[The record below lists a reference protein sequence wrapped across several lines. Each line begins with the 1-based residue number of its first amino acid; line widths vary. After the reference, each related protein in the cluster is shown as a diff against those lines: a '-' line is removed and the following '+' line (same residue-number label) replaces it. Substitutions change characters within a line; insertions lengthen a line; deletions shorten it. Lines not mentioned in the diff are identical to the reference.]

1 MPAPGLSDGEITPDR
16 RKGFTIFGTC
26 EGIYKSFAKGSEEV
40 RTGMN
45 RNVSFSL
52 LGLIMLLCIGVAA
65 SSVYYQYTYA
75 GLQSKY
81 ITANDSLQKTM
92 SDYQEKEQIL
102 DAALRNLSISEER
115 EEVLGEKYEEVET
128 EKEGLQTDLAQANKA
143 IEALEKTKK
152 SLERENKNLK
162 SEIDS
167 MGFEIADLESD
178 IADLESSVR
187 CLYDQVREL
196 NSTATPCATKP

>member
-1 MPAPGLSDGEITPDR
+1 
-16 RKGFTIFGTC
+16 
-26 EGIYKSFAKGSEEV
+26 
-40 RTGMN
+40 MN

-65 SSVYYQYTYA
+65 SSVYYQYTYS

-92 SDYQEKEQIL
+92 SDYQEKERIL
-102 DAALRNLSISEER
+102 DAALQNLSISEAR
-115 EEVLGEKYEEVET
+115 EEVLGEKYEVVET
-128 EKEGLQTDLAQANKA
+128 EKERLQTDLAQANKA

-178 IADLESSVR
+178 IEDLEQSIDN
-187 CLYDQVREL
+187 LIDQIY
-196 NSTATPCATKP
+196 NIDINATPCETRP

>member
-1 MPAPGLSDGEITPDR
+1 MVKSRQTAGKVLRFSGHA
-16 RKGFTIFGTC
+16 KGFIRVLP
-26 EGIYKSFAKGSEEV
+26 KGSEQV

-81 ITANDSLQKTM
+81 ITANESLQKTM

-102 DAALRNLSISEER
+102 DAVLRNLSISEER

-128 EKEGLQTDLAQANKA
+128 EKVGLQTDLAQANKA
-143 IEALEKTKK
+143 IEALERTKK
-152 SLERENKNLK
+152 SLERENKDLK
-162 SEIDS
+162 SDLDS
-167 MGFEIADLESD
+167 KRFEIADLESD
-178 IADLESSVR
+178 IEGLEEDIDNLR
-187 CLYDQVREL
+187 DQVIGL
-196 NSTATPCATKP
+196 NETPVA